1 MPFTVNQPNQPY
13 AGFILEQR
21 QTIAEIES
29 DVFLF
34 RHGATGCPL
43 VAIKN
48 GDSNKT
54 FAVAF
59 NTIPADSTGVA
70 HILEH
75 SALMGSKK
83 YPVKDVFGEVHKGG
97 LMTFLNAMTGADITY
112 YPFATRNLR
121 EYFNLMDIYCD
132 VVFNPLLSRATFEQE
147 GWHYHQEDAASPL
160 TFQGVVFNEMKG
172 AFSDPI
178 RAIFHNIYRGLM
190 PGSTYAHESGGDPQH
205 IPDLSYEAFVD
216 FHRRHYHPSNAMFF
230 VYGDADLAE
239 ELRFLQDNFLAAFA
253 EKSAIRQVD
262 AGGNLAG
269 PVFLDDSYAVPAA
282 DTSGKT
288 YLAVGSKVGTVLER
302 RENMALHI
310 LAGILYNS
318 DASPLKNAII
328 GSGLCKDFG
337 GLYLS
342 SSSFATV
349 MLTYLVGSEAR
360 HRDSFLALY
369 RKTLGDMATQ
379 GLDRDLLVSELNRFE
394 FSLREENS
402 KAQRGLDLIGKAMS
416 ALKYGADLFASLTS
430 DELLRELRR
439 AALEE
444 RYFEKLIGER
454 LLDQP
459 ATAILTLSPD
469 PLKQAGIQANEN
481 ARLAAHAA
489 ALNREERQALI
500 VRTKALQEEQG
511 RANSPETLDLL
522 PQLAVA
528 DLRDDIAMHTAS
540 LRRMLGREVL
550 VSALPTGG
558 ITSLD
563 LGFEARALPPQFLPW
578 LDIFGDIVTEIGTKR
593 LNYIAFAKEIA
604 THTGSFS
611 HSIAAYG
618 HRQEAA
624 RPIFWLHT
632 KFLPASL
639 PEALRL
645 VAEVLA
651 DVSFADRRHIAEIVQ
666 REFAWS
672 EHSAQSEGYDLAAGR
687 ALAHLGEAGHYQELC
702 NGVTAY
708 LALKEL
714 AANYEEREEEFLAAL
729 AEMARLLLTRGNL
742 FVSITARPQELEQFE
757 RHGECLIDALPDR
770 AIQHHPLPPLALPA
784 HEAFVTAAEVVFAV
798 QAGNLFTAGQG
809 YNGHFEVLKTYL
821 SRDYLWNTVR
831 QMGGAYGCFIQSSPV
846 SGNFAC
852 ISYRDPQVGKT
863 YAAYEAMA
871 DKIAGLNLP
880 RRALEQLIIGAYGAY
895 DPHLSPIGKG
905 VAARNEFLMGISSEE
920 KRQRLREIVTTTVG
934 DLRAFAGNFLAMRQ
948 NTHRAIIG
956 NRDKIEGDRHL
967 FDRVVEL

>member
-1 MPFTVNQPNQPY
+1 MQFTVKGLY
-13 AGFILEQR
+13 SGFILERR
-21 QTIAEIES
+21 QTIAEIDSE
-29 DVFLF
+29 VFLF
-34 RHGATGCPL
+34 LHGVTGCPL

-59 NTIPADSTGVA
+59 NTIPTDSTGVA

-75 SALMGSKK
+75 SALMGSRK

-112 YPFATRNLR
+112 YPFATRNRR
-121 EYFNLMDIYCD
+121 EYFSLMDIYCD

-160 TFQGVVFNEMKG
+160 IFQGVVFNEMKG

-190 PGSTYAHESGGDPQH
+190 PGSTYAHESGGDPQA

-239 ELRFLQDNFLAAFA
+239 ELSFLQDNFLSAFA
-253 EKSAIRQVD
+253 GKSEICQVNIGRD
-262 AGGNLAG
+262 LKN
-269 PVFLDDSYAVPAA
+269 PVFLNDTYAVQAA

-310 LAGILYNS
+310 LSAILYNS

-328 GSGLCKDFG
+328 QSGLCKDFG

-349 MLTYLVGSEAR
+349 MLTYLVGSEAG
-360 HRDSFLALY
+360 HRDAFLDLY
-369 RKTLGDMATQ
+369 QKTLRGMAEN
-379 GLDRDLLVSELNRFE
+379 GLDHDLLVSELNRFE

-402 KAQRGLDLIGKAMS
+402 KAQRGLDLIGKAMC
-416 ALKYGADLFASLTS
+416 ARKYGADLFASLTS
-430 DELLRELRR
+430 EELLRELRQ
-439 AALEE
+439 AALKE
-444 RYFEKLIGER
+444 RYFEKLIAER

-459 ATAILTLSPD
+459 ATAVLTLSPD
-469 PLKQAGIQANEN
+469 PTKQTKVQAEEN

-489 ALNREERQALI
+489 VLNAEECQALI
-500 VRTKALQEEQG
+500 ARTQALLAEQE
-511 RANSPETLDLL
+511 RPNSPETLALL
-522 PQLAVA
+522 PQLAVS
-528 DLRDDIAMHTAS
+528 DLRDDIAMHAAS
-540 LRRMLGREVL
+540 LTEMFGHELL
-550 VSALPTGG
+550 VSELPTGG

-563 LGFEARALPPQFLPW
+563 LGFDVRALPPEYLPW
-578 LDIFGDIVTEIGTKR
+578 LDIFGGIVTEIGTKR
-593 LNYIAFAKEIA
+593 LDYIAFAKEIA

-611 HSIAAYG
+611 HSIAAYNR
-618 HRQEAA
+618 HEQAV
-624 RPIFWLHT
+624 RPLFWLHM
-632 KFLPASL
+632 KCLPASL
-639 PEALRL
+639 PTALGL
-645 VAEVLA
+645 LAEVLA

-672 EHSAQSEGYDLAAGR
+672 EHAAQSEGYELAAAR
-687 ALAHLGEAGHYQELC
+687 ALAHLGEAGRYHELC

-714 AANYEEREEEFLAAL
+714 AENYEEKEEDFLAAL
-729 AEMARLLLTRGNL
+729 KEMARLLFRRGNL
-742 FVSITARPQELEQFE
+742 FASITARGEELAQFAQ
-757 RHGECLIDALPDR
+757 HGGCLVAALPDT
-770 AIQHHPLPPLALPA
+770 AVAPQSLPPLALPA
-784 HEAFVTAAEVVFAV
+784 HEAFVTASEVVFAV
-798 QAGNLFTAGQG
+798 QAGNLFADGQG

-831 QMGGAYGCFIQSSPV
+831 QMGGAYGCFIQTSPV

-863 YAAYEAMA
+863 YAAYQAIA

-905 VAARNEFLMGISSEE
+905 VAARNEFLMGITADE
-920 KRQRLREIVTTTVG
+920 KRQRLREIVSTTSD
-934 DLRAFAGNFLAMRQ
+934 DLLAFAGNFAAMQ
-948 NTHRAIIG
+948 KDAHRTIIG
-956 NRDKIEGDRHL
+956 NRDKIESGREL
-967 FDRVVEL
+967 FERISQL

>member
-1 MPFTVNQPNQPY
+1 MRFTVNQPY
-13 AGFILEQR
+13 AGFILEQS
-21 QTIAEIES
+21 QAIAEIES

-34 RHGATGCPL
+34 RHGVTGCPL

-48 GDSNKT
+48 SDSNKT

-112 YPFATRNLR
+112 YPFATRNPR

-230 VYGDADLAE
+230 VYGDANLAE
-239 ELRFLQDNFLAAFA
+239 ELRFLNDNFLAAFA
-253 EKSAIRQVD
+253 EKTEVRQVEIV
-262 AGGNLAG
+262 GNLEK
-269 PVFLDDSYAVPAA
+269 PVFLDDTYAVQAS
-282 DTSGKT
+282 DISGKT
-288 YLAVGSKVGTVLER
+288 YLAVGSQVGTVLER

-310 LAGILYNS
+310 LSGILYNS

-328 GSGLCKDFG
+328 QSGLCKDFG

-360 HRDSFLALY
+360 HRDAFLALY
-369 RKTLGDMATQ
+369 RKTLGEMATN

-402 KAQRGLDLIGKAMS
+402 RAQRGLDLIGKAMA
-416 ALKYGADLFASLTS
+416 ALKYGADLFASLTNE
-430 DELLRELRR
+430 ELLRDLRQV
-439 AALEE
+439 ALEE
-444 RYFEKLIGER
+444 RYFEKLISER

-459 ATAILTLSPD
+459 ATAILTLGPD
-469 PLKQAGIQANEN
+469 PAKQAATQSEEN

-489 ALNREERQALI
+489 ALNAEERQAL
-500 VRTKALQEEQG
+500 VARTKALQEEQQ
-511 RANSPETLDLL
+511 RPNSPETLSLL

-540 LRRMLGREVL
+540 RRQMFGHEVL
-550 VSALPTGG
+550 VSELPTGG
-558 ITSLD
+558 ITSFD
-563 LGFEARALPPQFLPW
+563 LGFDARALPPKFLPW
-578 LDIFGDIVTEIGTKR
+578 LDIFGSIVCEIGTKR
-593 LNYIAFAKEIA
+593 LDYIAFAKEIA

-611 HSIAAYG
+611 HSIAAYS
-618 HRQEAA
+618 HRQNPA
-624 RPIFWLHT
+624 RPMFWLHT
-632 KFLPASL
+632 KCLPASL
-639 PEALRL
+639 PAALRL

-672 EHSAQSEGYDLAAGR
+672 EHAAQSEGYELAASR
-687 ALAHLGEAGHYQELC
+687 ALAHLGEAGRYHELC

-714 AANYEEREEEFLAAL
+714 AGNYAAKEEEFLGAL
-729 AEMARLLLTRGNL
+729 VEMARLLFTRGNL
-742 FVSITARPQELEQFE
+742 FASITARPEELEQFG
-757 RHGECLIDALPDR
+757 RHGECLITSLLDGAAER
-770 AIQHHPLPPLALPA
+770 HPLPSLALPE

-798 QAGNLFTAGQG
+798 QAGNLFTGGQG

-863 YAAYEAMA
+863 YAAYGAMA
-871 DKIAGLNLP
+871 DKVAELSLP
-880 RRALEQLIIGAYGAY
+880 QRALEQLILGAYGAY

-905 VAARNEFLMGISSEE
+905 VAARNEFLMGITSDE
-920 KRQRLREIVTTTVG
+920 KRQRLQEIVTTTG
-934 DLRAFAGNFLAMRQ
+934 DDLRAFADNFAAMQ
-948 NTHRAIIG
+948 KDAHRVIIG
-956 NRDKIEGDRHL
+956 NRDKIEGDRDL
-967 FDRVVEL
+967 FERVVKL